1 MGCDEGL
8 ELKVTVVED
17 DVGQEKAEEGKGK
30 RQSRRLNDVK
40 WGLTREQSKDCS
52 LYFASLIY

>member
-1 MGCDEGL
+1 M
-8 ELKVTVVED
+8 KVTVVED
-17 DVGQEKAEEGKGK
+17 DVGQEEAEEGKGE

-40 WGLTREQSKDCS
+40 WGLTREQSKDCL